1 MENSIVSLVK
11 YEKPLESVRKAMD
24 LAKGL
29 EGINPGMKVFIKPN
43 IVFWSRH
50 VPIPKWGVITT
61 SRVME
66 DLIVLLKEKGI
77 DDITIGEGIVTEDIK
92 DKLTAPDAWEKL
104 GYNKLK
110 ERYGIKVY
118 DILDRPFE
126 KLDLGLEFPVYFNSD
141 ALKSDFIIDVPVLKT
156 HAQAVVSLGIK
167 NLKGL
172 MNIPTRKNFHSADPV
187 KNLDY
192 NIARLPDIIPPSL
205 TVIDGIYTLERGPAI
220 DGKARRSDIL
230 VVSRDMLSADMIGAK
245 LLGWDPSKVPYLVQA
260 AERKERSIELSDIEV
275 VGEKIGDLASFH
287 DYDYIYEEDDTLP
300 LPFAKA
306 GIKGVTYHKYDKTM
320 CTYCSFL
327 NGVVLSAI
335 KMAWVGKPF
344 DDVEILT
351 GKSMKPTPGKNKTIL
366 LGQCMYNA
374 NKNDPNIKE
383 LIPVKGCPPS
393 KEALKEALDKAGFDV
408 PDMLFK
414 NLDKAPM
421 IFLNKYRGKPE
432 FEEKFY
438 QVP

>member
-1 MENSIVSLVK
+1 MAKSVVSIVK
-11 YEKPLESVRKAMD
+11 YEKPLESVRKAVELTKSFD
-24 LAKGL
+24 D
-29 EGINPGMKVFIKPN
+29 ISPGMKVFIKPN

-50 VPIPKWGVITT
+50 VPIPKWGVLTT
-61 SRVME
+61 SRVIE
-66 DLIVLLKEKGI
+66 DIIVLLKEKGI

-104 GYNKLK
+104 GYNKLIEK
-110 ERYGIKVY
+110 YGIKVY
-118 DILDRPFE
+118 NILERPFE
-126 KLDLGLEFPVYFNSD
+126 KIDLGLDFIVEFNSD
-141 ALKSDFIIDVPVLKT
+141 ALNSDVIIDVPVLKT
-156 HAQAVVSLGIK
+156 HAQCIVSISIK

-172 MNIPTRKNFHSADPV
+172 ISIATRKKFHSADPV

-192 NIARLPDIIPPSL
+192 NIARLPEKLPPVVS
-205 TVIDGIYTLERGPAI
+205 VVDGIYTLERGPAI
-220 DGKARRSDIL
+220 DGKARRSNILLASKDI
-230 VVSRDMLSADMIGAK
+230 LSADLVGAK
-245 LLGWDPSKVPYLVQA
+245 LLGWDPSKVPHLVHA
-260 AERKERSIELSDIEV
+260 AEKRNRSTGLSDVDV
-275 VGEKIGDLASFH
+275 VGEKIDDLASFH
-287 DYDYIYEEDDTLP
+287 NYDYIYEENDTIP

-327 NGVVLSAI
+327 NGVILSGI

-344 DDVEILT
+344 DNVEILT

-374 NKNDPNIKE
+374 NKNHPNIKE

-432 FEEKFY
+432 FDESFY
-438 QVP
+438 QIP